1 MRYGITHAGSGSR
14 WGRRLAALSATLALV
29 VALSVATLGSSPGQ
43 PQLLTPNP
51 TTPTPTDRPAPTATA
66 GTRRPP
72 ALTPLQ
78 RHELQAIDAT
88 LRYTPVVT
96 AGSGRRREVALTF
109 DDGPSQYTP
118 AILRILQRKH
128 AHATFFLVGLQLN
141 RFGGGLRAELDQ
153 RMWVGD
159 HTESHAWLARMNLRG
174 QSGEID
180 QAALKISR
188 VGGVFP
194 RLFRPPYGAFNGTT
208 LRLLRRSG
216 MLLVLWSVD
225 PQDWRRPGVGAIVSA
240 VLSAARPGAIVL
252 MHDGGGYR
260 DQTVAA
266 LPSIIDGLRR
276 RHFDLVTVPRLIL
289 DDPPPRRQRLPRFAG
304 A

>member
-1 MRYGITHAGSGSR
+1 VI
-14 WGRRLAALSATLALV
+14 
-29 VALSVATLGSSPGQ
+29 
-43 PQLLTPNP
+43 
-51 TTPTPTDRPAPTATA
+51 
-66 GTRRPP
+66 
-72 ALTPLQ
+72 
-78 RHELQAIDAT
+78 
-88 LRYTPVVT
+88 T

-118 AILRILQRKH
+118 TILRILERKH

-141 RFGGGLRAELDQ
+141 RFGGGLRDELNR
-153 RMWVGD
+153 RMSVGD
-159 HTESHAWLARMNLRG
+159 HTESHAWLARLNPRG
-174 QSGEID
+174 QSAEID

-188 VGGVFP
+188 QGGLFP
-194 RLFRPPYGAFNGTT
+194 RLFRPPYGAFNGAT

-225 PQDWRRPGVGAIVSA
+225 PQDWRRPGVKAIVSA
-240 VLSAARPGAIVL
+240 VLSNARPGAIVL

-260 DQTVAA
+260 DETVKA

-289 DDPPPRRQRLPRFAG
+289 DDPPPRHQRLPHSAG